1 MEKGKHR
8 AFLEEKLKAEPA
20 AECEDG
26 PGGGD
31 GEDDDDSKRK
41 KVPPS
46 SGSRRGSGKSKIP
59 VLGTC
64 CMQCVL
70 RACSSSSLASLEF
83 NELYILDG
91 SGFNEFS
98 SFSFLCAADA
108 PVLGAAS
115 RNCQAEKCTADLTEA
130 RQYHRRHKVCEQH
143 AKAPA
148 VVVGGLYQRFCQQCS
163 RFHELLEFDENKRSC
178 RRRLAGHN
186 ERRRKNPAEP
196 HIEGSSGKAGGST
209 QMKELVCGQV
219 DNRGRIQENATY
231 KHFQIR

>member
-46 SGSRRGSGKSKIP
+46 SGSRRGS
-59 VLGTC
+59 
-64 CMQCVL
+64 
-70 RACSSSSLASLEF
+70 
-83 NELYILDG
+83 
-91 SGFNEFS
+91 
-98 SFSFLCAADA
+98 
-108 PVLGAAS
+108 GAAS